1 MQKLAILGSTGSI
14 GRSALSLVDLY
25 PDRFEVVALAANR
38 NADLLHEQATR
49 YRPALVA
56 LHDQE
61 AAATLSR
68 QLPGTRVSSGA
79 EGLVE
84 VSCHAEATVVLSSIM
99 GAAGLLPTYHAIKE
113 GKKIALANKETLVM
127 AGELLVHL
135 ARQQNSQ
142 LLPVDSEHSAL
153 HQCLRG
159 AKSTE
164 VRRLL
169 LTASGGPFVNSTRD
183 SMVNVTVEQAL
194 DHPTWEM
201 GPKITVDS
209 ATLMNKGLEVIE
221 AHHFFGFSP
230 DQISVAIH
238 PQSVIHSIV
247 EFIDGTMLAQM
258 SITDMKTS
266 LLYAFA
272 YPERWESRLPELN
285 LFSLPELSFEGP
297 DTERFPCLDLAYQA
311 LRAGG
316 SCPAAMNAANEVAVG
331 LFLDGQL
338 PFLRI
343 PELIDETLEAHQRI
357 EAESLETVLEVDRH
371 TREEAMRLAGQ
382 RGWVQI

>member
-14 GRSALSLVDLY
+14 GQSALGLVDLY
-25 PDRFEVVALAANR
+25 PEMFEVVALAANR
-38 NADLLHEQATR
+38 NTDLLFEQAAK
-49 YRPALVA
+49 YRPTLVA
-56 LHDQE
+56 LHDE
-61 AAATLSR
+61 DAAKTLSR
-68 QLPGTRVSSGA
+68 QLPGTRVASGA

-127 AGELLVHL
+127 AGELLVNL
-135 ARQQNSQ
+135 ARRQNSQ

-159 AKSTE
+159 AESSE

-169 LTASGGPFVNSTRD
+169 LTASGGPFVNWTRD
-183 SMVNVTVEQAL
+183 SMAEITVEQAL

-201 GPKITVDS
+201 GPKITIDS

-258 SITDMKTS
+258 SITDMRTS

-272 YPERWESRLPELN
+272 YPERWKSRLPELN
-285 LFSLPELSFEGP
+285 LFSLPELRFEGP
-297 DTERFPCLDLAYQA
+297 DTARFPCLDLAYQA

-316 SCPAAMNAANEVAVG
+316 SCPAALNAANEVAVG
-331 LFLDGQL
+331 LFLEGRM

-357 EAESLETVLEVDRH
+357 EVESLEAVLEVDRC
-371 TREEAMRLAGQ
+371 TREEALRLARQ
-382 RGWVQI
+382 SGWVQV

>member
-14 GRSALSLVDLY
+14 GQSALGLVDLY
-25 PDRFEVVALAANR
+25 PEMFEVVALAANR
-38 NADLLHEQATR
+38 NADLLFEQAAK
-49 YRPALVA
+49 YRPTLVA
-56 LHDQE
+56 LHDE
-61 AAATLSR
+61 DAAKTLSR
-68 QLPGTRVSSGA
+68 QLPGTRVASGA

-127 AGELLVHL
+127 AGELLVNL
-135 ARQQNSQ
+135 ARRQNSQ

-159 AKSTE
+159 AESSE

-169 LTASGGPFVNSTRD
+169 LTASGGPFVNWTRD
-183 SMVNVTVEQAL
+183 SMAKITVEQAL

-201 GPKITVDS
+201 GPKITIDS

-258 SITDMKTS
+258 SITDMRTS

-272 YPERWESRLPELN
+272 YPERWKSRLPELN
-285 LFSLPELSFEGP
+285 LFSLPELRFESP
-297 DTERFPCLDLAYQA
+297 DTARFPCLDLAYQA

-316 SCPAAMNAANEVAVG
+316 SCPAALNAANEVAVG
-331 LFLDGQL
+331 LFLEGQM

-343 PELIDETLEAHQRI
+343 PELIDQTLEAHQRI
-357 EAESLETVLEVDRH
+357 EVESLEAVLEADRCA
-371 TREEAMRLAGQ
+371 RDEAMRLARQ
-382 RGWVQI
+382 SGWVQV

>member
-14 GRSALSLVDLY
+14 GQSALGLVDLY
-25 PDRFEVVALAANR
+25 PEMFEVVALAANR
-38 NADLLHEQATR
+38 NTDLLFEQAAK
-49 YRPALVA
+49 YRPTLVA
-56 LHDQE
+56 LHDE
-61 AAATLSR
+61 DAAKTLSR
-68 QLPGTRVSSGA
+68 QLPGTRVASGA

-99 GAAGLLPTYHAIKE
+99 GAAGLFPTYHAIKE

-127 AGELLVHL
+127 AGELLVNL
-135 ARQQNSQ
+135 ARRQNSQ

-159 AKSTE
+159 AESSE

-169 LTASGGPFVNSTRD
+169 LTASGGPFVNWTRD
-183 SMVNVTVEQAL
+183 SMAEITVEQAL

-201 GPKITVDS
+201 GPKITIDS

-258 SITDMKTS
+258 SITDMRTS

-272 YPERWESRLPELN
+272 YPERWKSRLPELD
-285 LFSLPELSFEGP
+285 LFSLPELRFESP
-297 DTERFPCLDLAYQA
+297 DTARFPCLDLAYQA

-316 SCPAAMNAANEVAVG
+316 SCPAALNAANEVAVG
-331 LFLDGQL
+331 LFLEGQM

-357 EAESLETVLEVDRH
+357 EVESLEAVLEVDRC
-371 TREEAMRLAGQ
+371 TREEAMRLARQ
-382 RGWVQI
+382 SGWVQV